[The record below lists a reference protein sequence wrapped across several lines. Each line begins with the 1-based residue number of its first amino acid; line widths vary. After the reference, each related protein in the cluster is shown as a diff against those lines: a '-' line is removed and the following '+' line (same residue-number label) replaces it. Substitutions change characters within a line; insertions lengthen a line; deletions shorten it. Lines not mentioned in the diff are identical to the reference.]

1 MEFLRAATRIRNLI
15 LFFFPQRG
23 HTYAGCAAAAP
34 PLLSAV
40 VYYLLSERNAKHST
54 HIQRESRAAERQRLR
69 RQQKSL
75 ETEKTL
81 FD

>member
-15 LFFFPQRG
+15 LFFSRSG
-23 HTYAGCAAAAP
+23 GIHTLAAPP

>member
-1 MEFLRAATRIRNLI
+1 MEFLRDSYSQSDFIFSRSGGI
-15 LFFFPQRG
+15 
-23 HTYAGCAAAAP
+23 HTLDAPPPP